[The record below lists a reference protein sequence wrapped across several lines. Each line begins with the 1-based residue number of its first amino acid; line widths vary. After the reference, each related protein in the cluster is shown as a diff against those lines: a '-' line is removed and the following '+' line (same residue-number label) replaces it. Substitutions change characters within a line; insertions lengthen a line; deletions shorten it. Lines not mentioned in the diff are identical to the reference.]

1 MITKKEPSQRHDPKE
16 LAGPCQ
22 MNLRMSLRRAGG
34 HESGTIDRCVSSV
47 GPKLTWS
54 SSRAVAGAMLHGIS

>member
-1 MITKKEPSQRHDPKE
+1 
-16 LAGPCQ
+16 